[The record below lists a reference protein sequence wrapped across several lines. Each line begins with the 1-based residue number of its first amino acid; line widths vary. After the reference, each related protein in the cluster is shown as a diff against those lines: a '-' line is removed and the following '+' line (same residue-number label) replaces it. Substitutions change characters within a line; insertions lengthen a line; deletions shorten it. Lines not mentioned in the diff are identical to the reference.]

1 MKALVGYTGFVGGN
15 IDRKAD
21 FDARYNSKNIQDAYG
36 TRPDLLVYAG
46 LRAEKYL
53 ANKEPEKDLA
63 RIREAFDNIRKID
76 PRELVLISTSD
87 VYKVPVGVN
96 EDTPVDTED
105 LHAYGLNRY
114 YLEQWVREAYPEAT
128 IVRLPALYGVGIK
141 KNFVYDFIK
150 RIPFM
155 LTEKKFAELTA
166 IDPFIIS
173 FYVNQGNGFY
183 QCRYDT
189 EEERLALKAYFERV
203 GFSALQFT
211 DSRSQFQFYPL
222 SRLWGDIQTIRAAG
236 LKLVNIVTEPATAGE
251 VYEYVTGKPFVN
263 ELGKAPAIYDIRTK
277 YAALFQSDIPYML
290 DKKTVLPDLKEFILT
305 SN

>member
-21 FDARYNSKNIQDAYG
+21 FDARYNSKNIGDAFG

-53 ANKEPEKDLA
+53 ANHQPEKDLE
-63 RIREAFDNIRKID
+63 RIREAFDNICKID
-76 PRELVLISTSD
+76 PKELVLISTSD

-96 EDTPVDTED
+96 EDTPVDTAD

-155 LTEKKFAELTA
+155 LTEKKLAELTA
-166 IDPFIIS
+166 IDPYIKPY
-173 FYVNQGNGFY
+173 YVDQGNGFY
-183 QCRYDT
+183 QCRYET

-222 SRLWGDIQTIRAAG
+222 SRLWEDIQTIRREG
-236 LKLVNIVTEPATAGE
+236 LKLVNIVTEPATAAE
-251 VYEYVTGKPFVN
+251 VYEYVVGQPFVN
-263 ELGKAPAIYDIRTK
+263 EMNKAPAIYDIHTK
-277 YAALFQSDIPYML
+277 YGAVFHSDIPYMM
-290 DKKTVLPDLKEFILT
+290 DKQSVLPDLKEFIL
-305 SN
+305 SSD

>member
-21 FDARYNSKNIQDAYG
+21 FDARYNSKNIADAFG

-53 ANKEPEKDLA
+53 ANKQPDKDLES
-63 RIREAFDNIRKID
+63 IREAFDNIRKID
-76 PRELVLISTSD
+76 PKELVLISTSD
-87 VYKVPVGVN
+87 VYKVPVGVD
-96 EDTPVDTED
+96 EDTPVDTEE

-114 YLEQWVREAYPEAT
+114 YLEQWVREAYPEAS

-155 LTEKKFAELTA
+155 LTEKKFAELVAT
-166 IDPFIIS
+166 DDFIKP
-173 FYVNQGNGFY
+173 YYTDQGNGFY
-183 QCRYDT
+183 QCHYASED
-189 EEERLALKAYFERV
+189 ERLALKAYFERI

-222 SRLWGDIQTIRAAG
+222 ARLWDDIQTIRKNG
-236 LKLVNIVTEPATAGE
+236 LKLVNIVTEPATAAE
-251 VYEYVTGKPFVN
+251 VYAYVTGKHFVN
-263 ELGKAPAIYDIRTK
+263 EMNKAPAIYDIRTK
-277 YAALFQSDIPYML
+277 YGALFHSAIPYMM
-290 DKKTVLPDLKEFILT
+290 DKESVLPDLKQFILS

>member
-15 IDRKAD
+15 IDLKAD
-21 FDARYNSKNIQDAYG
+21 FDARYNSRNIQEAYG

-63 RIREAFDNIRKID
+63 RIREAFDNIRRID
-76 PRELVLISTSD
+76 PRELVLISSSD
-87 VYKVPVGVN
+87 VYKVPVGVD
-96 EDTPVDTED
+96 EDTPVDTEN

-166 IDPFIIS
+166 IDPYIEK

-189 EEERLALKAYFERV
+189 EEERLSLKAYFERV

-236 LKLVNIVTEPATAGE
+236 VKLVNIVTEPATAGE
-251 VYEYVTGKPFVN
+251 VYEYVTGRPFVN
-263 ELGKAPAIYDIRTK
+263 ELAKAPAVYDIRTK
-277 YAALFQSDIPYML
+277 YAALFHSDTPYML

>member
-76 PRELVLISTSD
+76 PRELVLISSSD
-87 VYKVPVGVN
+87 VYKVPVGVD
-96 EDTPVDTED
+96 EDTPVDTEG

-155 LTEKKFAELTA
+155 LTESKFAELTA
-166 IDPFIIS
+166 IDPFIVQ

-189 EEERLALKAYFERV
+189 EEERLSLKAYFERV

-222 SRLWGDIQTIRAAG
+222 SRLWGDIQTIRTAG

-251 VYEYVTGKPFVN
+251 VYEYVTGKSFVN
-263 ELGKAPAIYDIRTK
+263 ELGRAPAVYDIRTK

-290 DKKTVLPDLKEFILT
+290 DKKTVLPDLKEFILS

>member
-21 FDARYNSKNIQDAYG
+21 FDARYNSKNIQEAYG

-63 RIREAFDNIRKID
+63 RIREAFDNIRRID
-76 PRELVLISTSD
+76 PRELVLISSSD
-87 VYKVPVGVN
+87 VYKVPVGVD
-96 EDTPVDTED
+96 EDTPVDTEN

-166 IDPFIIS
+166 IDPFIEK

-236 LKLVNIVTEPATAGE
+236 VKLVNIVTEPATAGE

-263 ELGKAPAIYDIRTK
+263 ELAKAPAVYDIRTK
-277 YAALFQSDIPYML
+277 YAALFHSDTPYML